1 MNCWINIDKNSDFS
15 IYNLPF
21 GIFSVDNSEKKIGIA
36 IGDLIIDLSQLS
48 ALGLFKT
55 IDFDYQVL
63 KSNYLNDF
71 ISLGKEITVE
81 LRDLIR
87 CKIVAVHT
95 FNCLPASDA
104 DI

>member
-63 KSNYLNDF
+63 KSNYLNDW
-71 ISLGKEITVE
+71 SK
-81 LRDLIR
+81 LIY
-87 CKIVAVHT
+87 V
-95 FNCLPASDA
+95 LE
-104 DI
+104 